1 MTMDKIKIKSY
12 TDLDVYNRSYKL
24 SVIVC
29 TKVVVK
35 LPKEEKFDLTDQL
48 RRSSKAIPRLTAEG
62 FGKRHQKK
70 GFQKYLDD
78 AIAEKNETVVS
89 LCHVRDIY
97 PNHVNPQST
106 QKLIDEYEVVGKQL
120 FRLKQTWD
128 KFS

>member
-1 MTMDKIKIKSY
+1 MEKNIKIKSY
-12 TDLDVYNRSYKL
+12 TDLDVYQRSYKL

-35 LPKEEKFDLTDQL
+35 LPNIEKFDLTDQL
-48 RRSSKAIPRLTAEG
+48 RRSAKAIPRLIAEG
-62 FGKRHQKK
+62 FGKRNQRK

-78 AIAEKNETVVS
+78 AISENNETIVS

-97 PNHVNPQST
+97 FENINHNST
-106 QKLIDEYEVVGKQL
+106 QKLIDEYEIVGKQL
-120 FRLKQTWD
+120 YKLKQTWD

>member
-1 MTMDKIKIKSY
+1 MEGKIKSY
-12 TDLDVYNRSYKL
+12 KDLDVYNRSYKL

-35 LPKEEKFDLTDQL
+35 LPKEERFDLVDQL
-48 RRSSKAIPRLTAEG
+48 RRSCKAIPRLNAEG

-78 AIAEKNETVVS
+78 AIAENNETIVS
-89 LCHVRDIY
+89 LSHAKDIY
-97 PNHVNPQST
+97 FNYVNPNST
-106 QKLIDEYEVVGKQL
+106 QKLIAEYEIVGKQL